1 MGRPRLR
8 VPLLVISGGAVSGV
22 PLMDTLGVTSLSHE
36 AVPTGIIFQ
45 TETKYS
51 SWVLYLVRH
60 DLLSYYK
67 Y

>member
-8 VPLLVISGGAVSGV
+8 VLLLVISGGAVPGV

-36 AVPTGIIFQ
+36 AAPTGIIFQ

-51 SWVLYLVRH
+51 SRVLYLVRH